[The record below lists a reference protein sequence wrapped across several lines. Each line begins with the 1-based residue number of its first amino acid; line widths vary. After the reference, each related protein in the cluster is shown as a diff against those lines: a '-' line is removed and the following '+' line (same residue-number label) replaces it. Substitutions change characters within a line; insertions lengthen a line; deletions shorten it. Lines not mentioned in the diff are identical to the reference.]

1 MQYIRNLRYILFA
14 DDTSIFMSHKDPV
27 ILQTMFND
35 ELIKISKWLYMNK
48 LSINTSKT
56 NFMMFTNKNID
67 IDQITIKLAGSEIKY
82 VSSLKFLGITID
94 NKLTWKNHIDI
105 ICNKVSKNIGILY
118 KLHMLPTVI
127 LKMLYNAIVAPY
139 FDYAISVWGSAANT
153 YLGRLFKLQ
162 KRAIR
167 IIFHAKF
174 LAHTIP
180 IFYSLIF

>member
-1 MQYIRNLRYILFA
+1 
-14 DDTSIFMSHKDPV
+14 
-27 ILQTMFND
+27 MFND

-82 VSSLKFLGITID
+82 VSSLNFLGITID

-105 ICNKVSKNIGILY
+105 ICNKASKNIGILY

-127 LKMLYNAIVAPY
+127 
-139 FDYAISVWGSAANT
+139 
-153 YLGRLFKLQ
+153 
-162 KRAIR
+162 
-167 IIFHAKF
+167 
-174 LAHTIP
+174 
-180 IFYSLIF
+180 